1 MALQKKTVSFPILQ
15 GSDEKSSL
23 PYSEPGSVQNSDQ
36 TSYQK
41 TGEVVKRKGFD
52 NFRNSSSTTGDSPIS
67 GFAPNT
73 RAGQRLYKFQ
83 DSLAMSDGQ
92 MLYTQIN
99 DNSMKSIDYLLNC
112 TYKNK
117 SVYTPPNSKVGR
129 VNLIRKTISSID
141 YDILSWVQTV
151 PAKAASGDTF
161 QVMMAVKE
169 VASGAFY
176 RDPVEI
182 MSFSRVISGTN
193 FLDEISTMPSVHMVE
208 SNVGKIYVVSSWTN
222 TSGLDHEV
230 RCKEFN
236 FSSGIPLL
244 TGVSTVNLANLIGAN
259 VSVHRGVPSI
269 SIDVNTDKTE
279 MYLLIYNSNPG
290 LTPDITD
297 EVSLY
302 RYTFSAFASP
312 WNAATVL
319 DVTQISGVP
328 TATNVSVDQVTGFG
342 GGGFISPVVR
352 YSDPGNDIAASG
364 YPLMV
369 AFNRRISGTSGA
381 TARYEIVYRFVEA
394 DLGGF
399 ASTVPLTSTQLQDK
413 LLLNGTQSYKTSTTA
428 DVFFTAVSRKYGT
441 IFDKDGGSSVAFTDT
456 GATFYYGVKEL
467 TGGSSHSGTK
477 KEGLLTIEPVTA
489 GTFVSDSGSN
499 LVLYAKHPGGGG
511 SAIPTVT
518 VVEPGSGFGA
528 KDTSNINSKIQTF
541 LGMGGSPSFTIVFD
555 EDSDLIRAKDHEI
568 LYAGVTRTSAGTFNS
583 ICKNASLISDSF
595 REFVSNSTEANA
607 TGFGAETYVNISRTN
622 GNTGSFNSCNFLI
635 NVRGEI
641 VATGVPT
648 QSSLNFTS
656 DFESVYKS
664 TFRMFDSL
672 SKVTAVNKPAD
683 GQADKYVFGSNI
695 LISDGNTYTD
705 STDSELASEIGS
717 DQFYSVSI
725 TEVDLKPARALPGL
739 DIGSEL
745 LIGGGTLFSFDGI
758 NLVENGFYEYPEIRT
773 LEPIGTNFGS
783 SLVAAKSYSYSF
795 VYEYIDSSNNIQ
807 ESVTTPL
814 QQVTT
819 TADKTAIIARVYAC
833 DISLKR
839 GSIKLTMYRTT
850 SDGDGTLLKKVKTAV
865 LTESQKDF
873 TFFDFG
879 ESEAAFSAA
888 PVIYTTGGVLD
899 NYQPGSVTDI
909 IEHRGRV
916 VLTTPT
922 EFVRYSKPIQ
932 QGFSTGYPLPA
943 FVIDVPGDSSNITAV
958 ESGMNFLAIFTRD
971 AVFAV
976 AGDGPNAIGQGAFAQ
991 PALVA
996 NGQGAVPGSA
1006 HLSHAFGIF
1015 YQADRGIYL
1024 LTPNAQVQYVGAAV
1038 EDTVGTKT
1046 IKSIDVFDHNNEI
1059 RFLLQP
1065 DSGDSVVCCFNT
1077 FYKLWSVWQLS
1088 ETIVDQINYSTTGAS
1103 ADNTHYIL
1111 SNASPIRRQSLT
1123 NYRDEITGLNSG
1135 FPIYDP
1141 YSMSVTFKPI
1151 SINAIQG
1158 TQRVYRAMVLYTNV
1172 DPNMP
1177 ELEIF
1182 VALDYSDIGSGD
1194 EYSLETIPAAPNNV
1208 RIHLSKQK
1216 CRAVQIRVSEQARTI
1231 NSAGITLNGLALEIG
1246 ARPDTF
1252 KLPKAQTIAPV

>member
-23 PYSEPGSVQNSDQ
+23 PYSEPGSIQDSDQ

-52 NFRNSSSTTGDSPIS
+52 NFRNSSSTVGDSPIPLL
-67 GFAPNT
+67 APDT
-73 RAGQRLYKFQ
+73 KAGQRLYKFR
-83 DSLAMSDGQ
+83 DSLALADGQ
-92 MLYTQIN
+92 MLYTKVGN
-99 DNSMKSIDYLLNC
+99 GNMKAIDRLLNC
-112 TYKNK
+112 TYKNQPT
-117 SVYTPPNSKVGR
+117 YTPSNKKVGR
-129 VNLIRKTISSID
+129 VNLIRRTINSIE
-141 YDILSWVQTV
+141 YDIFSWVQTA
-151 PAKAASGDTF
+151 PARAASNDTF

-169 VASGAFY
+169 VASGTFF

-182 MSFSRVISGTN
+182 MSFNRAVSSSN
-193 FLDEISTMPSVHMVE
+193 FIDEISTMPSVHMVE
-208 SNVGKIYVVSSWTN
+208 SNVGKIYVVTSWTN
-222 TSGLDHEV
+222 TTFSNHEV
-230 RCKEFN
+230 RCQEFN
-236 FSSGIPLL
+236 FSSGIPVL
-244 TGVSTVNLANLIGAN
+244 TGATSVNLANTVGTSLA
-259 VSVHRGVPSI
+259 VHPGVPSI
-269 SIDVNTDKTE
+269 SVDVNTDKTH
-279 MYLLIYNSNPG
+279 MYVLIYDPAPG
-290 LTPDITD
+290 LAVTVTNAVI
-297 EVSLY
+297 LY
-302 RYTFSAFASP
+302 RYEFSSFATP
-312 WNAATVL
+312 WNASNL
-319 DVTQISGVP
+319 IDVTQISGV
-328 TATNVSVDQVTGFG
+328 ATSTDVNISQTIGFG

-352 YSDPGNDIAASG
+352 YSDPGNDIESSG
-364 YPLMV
+364 YPIMV
-369 AFNRRISGTSGA
+369 AFTRIVSGTSGA
-381 TARYEIVYRFVEA
+381 TSRYEIAYRFVEA

-399 ASTVPLTSTQLQDK
+399 ASTVPLTDGTLKDK
-413 LLLNGTQSYKTSTTA
+413 LLLNGTQSYKAPTSA

-456 GATFYYGVKEL
+456 GSSFYYGVKAL

-489 GTFVSDSGSN
+489 GAIVSDSGSN
-499 LVLYAKHPGGGG
+499 LVLYVKHPGG

-518 VVEPGSGFGA
+518 VVEPGAGFNS
-528 KDTSNINSKIQTF
+528 KDTANVNSEIETF
-541 LGMGGSPSFTIVFD
+541 LGMGGSPSFTLEFD
-555 EDSDLIRAKDHEI
+555 EDSDLIRTKDHEI
-568 LYAGVTRTSAGTFNS
+568 LYDSVTRASAGTFNS
-583 ICKNASLISDSF
+583 ICKNASLISDSI

-607 TGFGAETYVNISRTN
+607 TGNGAETYVNISRTN

-635 NVRGEI
+635 DTSGKI

-648 QSSLNFTS
+648 QSSLNVTS
-656 DFESVYKS
+656 DFESVYKNI
-664 TFRMFDSL
+664 FRMFDGV

-683 GQADKYVFGSNI
+683 GQADKYIFGSNI

-705 STDSELASEIGS
+705 ATDSELASEIGS
-717 DQFYSVSI
+717 DQFYSVST
-725 TEVDLKPARALPGL
+725 TELNLKPARALPAV

-745 LIGGGTLFSFDGI
+745 LIGGGSLFSFDGVS
-758 NLVENGFYEYPEIRT
+758 LVENGFYEYPEVRT
-773 LEPIGTNFGS
+773 LEPIPTNFGS
-783 SLVAAKSYSYSF
+783 LLVASKSYSYSF

-807 ESVTTPL
+807 ESVTTPI

-819 TADKTAIIARVYAC
+819 TTDKTAIIARVYAC

-839 GSIKLTMYRTT
+839 GSIKVTMYRTT

-879 ESEAAFSAA
+879 ESEADFSAA

-909 IEHRGRV
+909 VEHRGRV
-916 VLTTPT
+916 VLATPT
-922 EFVRYSKPIQ
+922 EFVRFSKPIQ

-943 FVIDVPGDSSNITAV
+943 FVIDVPGDSANITAV

-991 PALVA
+991 PTLVA
-996 NGQGAVPGSA
+996 NGQGAIPGSA
-1006 HLSHAFGIF
+1006 HLSHAFGVF

-1065 DSGDSVVCCFNT
+1065 DSGNSVVCCFNT
-1077 FYKLWSVWQLS
+1077 FYKLWSVWQLH
-1088 ETIVDQINYSTTGAS
+1088 ETIVDQINYSATGGS

-1123 NYRDEITGLNSG
+1123 NYRDDITGLNAG
-1135 FPIYDP
+1135 VNIYII
-1141 YSMSVTFKPI
+1141 YSMAVTFKPI

-1158 TQRVYRAMVLYTNV
+1158 TQRVYRAMVLYTDKDANL
-1172 DPNMP
+1172 P
-1177 ELEIF
+1177 ELEVF
-1182 VALDYSDIGSGD
+1182 VALDYADISSGD
-1194 EYSLETIPAAPNNV
+1194 EYALTTIPAAPNNV

-1216 CRAVQIRVSEQARTI
+1216 CRAVQIKVNENARTV
-1231 NSAGITLNGLALEIG
+1231 NSSGITLNGLALEIG